1 MPPFE
6 RHARTVSLL
15 TLASRV
21 TGLARDAAFS
31 RVFGA
36 GVVMDAFVFAFMLPN
51 LFRRLFG
58 EGAMAAAFLPTFSRL
73 DSSEPEMAR
82 RLASLTVALLVTVL
96 GGVVL
101 IGEISL
107 YVVSARS
114 GHTSLPVW
122 LMMVMLPYMP
132 LVCVVA
138 ILGAMLQVRG
148 RFGPAAAAPIV
159 LNAFLIATTV
169 GLAIALEGGE
179 ASGAPEGR
187 RLVHIGMVAGSV
199 VLAGVVQVGWSLW
212 ALRTPPWWTRS
223 MRPAR
228 GPMRRVLGQ
237 ALPMIVGL
245 GVLQLNT
252 FLDGLIAA
260 YPTVVGPTVFGI
272 DYPLDPGAL
281 STLGYAQRLYQFPLG
296 VFGIAVATA
305 IFPALSRAADE
316 KGAFADTLRR
326 GLRLVVF
333 IGLPASAGL
342 VLVRTSLAAAV
353 FEGGRFS
360 PDDTAR
366 VGRILLGYAPAV
378 WAYSMVHVL
387 TRGFYAR
394 GNSVTPVRIAIGVV
408 ALNLALNCTLIWTPL
423 REAGLAW
430 STAVCAMIQAAGA
443 TASEP

>member
-58 EGAMAAAFLPTFSRL
+58 EGALAAAFLPTFSRL
-73 DSSEPEMAR
+73 DREEPEMAR

-101 IGEISL
+101 IGEIAL
-107 YVVSARS
+107 YIVSARS

-122 LMMVMLPYMP
+122 LMMIMLPYMP

-148 RFGPAAAAPIV
+148 RFGPPAAAPIV
-159 LNAFLIATTV
+159 LNGFLIATTV
-169 GLAIALEGGE
+169 GLAIALEGGGTGGE
-179 ASGAPEGR
+179 AEGR

-199 VLAGVVQVGWSLW
+199 VLAGVVQAAWALW
-212 ALRTPPWWTRS
+212 ALRTPPWWARD
-223 MRPAR
+223 MRAAR

-260 YPTVVGPTVFGI
+260 
-272 DYPLDPGAL
+272 
-281 STLGYAQRLYQFPLG
+281 
-296 VFGIAVATA
+296 
-305 IFPALSRAADE
+305 
-316 KGAFADTLRR
+316 
-326 GLRLVVF
+326 
-333 IGLPASAGL
+333 
-342 VLVRTSLAAAV
+342 
-353 FEGGRFS
+353 
-360 PDDTAR
+360 
-366 VGRILLGYAPAV
+366 
-378 WAYSMVHVL
+378 
-387 TRGFYAR
+387 
-394 GNSVTPVRIAIGVV
+394 
-408 ALNLALNCTLIWTPL
+408 
-423 REAGLAW
+423 
-430 STAVCAMIQAAGA
+430 
-443 TASEP
+443 